1 MNVPTQ
7 PMVPQKKGLGPVGW
21 IAIGCGAILVL
32 CLIAFGVIGYFVKKK
47 AEHFATNP
55 GMTMAELAIKANPDL
70 ELVSADEDHST
81 LTIKDKKTGEVTTIN
96 ADDFKDGKVK
106 ITTKDG
112 TATIDG
118 SAAKDGQGGSI
129 KVTDD
134 KGQVSTMTM
143 GANAPK
149 NLPDWVPMYPGG
161 TVQGAYDADNAE
173 ERGAMFTVTTQDP
186 VDKVMEFYEARLKA
200 AGLTT
205 QKATYEADGKKGGN
219 VSGNSEDQKRTVSL
233 VISND
238 GKATTVVTTFAQK
251 H

>member
-21 IAIGCGAILVL
+21 IAIGCGAIVVL
-32 CLIAFGVIGYFVKKK
+32 CLIAFAVMGYFVKKK
-47 AEHFATNP
+47 LENP
-55 GMTMAELAIKANPDL
+55 GMAMAELAIKANPDL
-70 ELVSADEDHST
+70 ELVSADEEHST

-134 KGQVSTMTM
+134 KGQVSTMTL
-143 GANAPK
+143 GSNAPK

-161 TVQGAYDADNAE
+161 TVQGAFDTDTAE
-173 ERGAMFTVTTQDP
+173 ERTASFGVTTQDP
-186 VDKVMEFYEARLKA
+186 VDKVIEFYESRLKA
-200 AGLTT
+200 AGLTP
-205 QKATYEADGKKGGN
+205 QKTTYESDGKKGGS
-219 VSGNSEDQKRTVSL
+219 VTGTTQDQKRTVTLLIGS
-233 VISND
+233 D
-238 GKATTVVTTFAQK
+238 GKETTVSTTFVQK